1 MTVLTFLKLGGSLIT
16 DKAKSETA
24 RYDVIARLSTE
35 IAAALAA
42 RPDLRLVVGHG
53 SGSFGHAVAAKYQT
67 QKGVRSAKAWRGF
80 AKVAVAAARLNRI
93 VLDALDAAGVPVWSI
108 QPSASAV
115 CHDGVIVRMALGPIQ
130 RALEEGLVPLVYGD
144 VALDLQRGG
153 TIIST
158 EDIFSH
164 LALMLSPQRILLAG
178 REEGVWDR
186 EGRIVPHLTPSTLES
201 VRDVLRGSAQTDV
214 TGGMEAKVMAMLALC
229 EDIPGLTVRIFSG
242 EVPGAVEQALTD
254 DQFTAGTLLTGG

>member
-1 MTVLTFLKLGGSLIT
+1 MAVLTFLKLGGSLIT
-16 DKAKSETA
+16 DKTQPETA
-24 RYDVIARLSTE
+24 RHEVIARLSAE

-42 RPDLRLVVGHG
+42 QPDLRLVIGHG
-53 SGSFGHAVAAKYQT
+53 SGSFGHVVAAKYQT
-67 QKGVRSAKAWRGF
+67 QKGVRGAKAWRGF

-93 VLDALDAAGVPVWSI
+93 VLDALDAAGVAVWGI

-158 EDIFSH
+158 EDIFSY

-178 REEGVWDR
+178 WEEGVLDR
-186 EGRIVPHLTPSTLES
+186 EGHVVPHLTPSTLET
-201 VRDVLRGSAQTDV
+201 VRDALGGSAQTDV
-214 TGGMEAKVMAMLALC
+214 TGGMEAKVRAMLALC

-242 EVPGAVEQALTD
+242 QVPGAVEQALTD
-254 DQFTAGTLLTGG
+254 EQFAAGTLLTGG